1 MYEKFVDICTHVE
14 CQNYDSSQNIL
25 NMYLNWT
32 ELYCCSCAT
41 DVRIITKGQLISKC
55 LIGSIVLTKKP
66 TKFF

>member
-1 MYEKFVDICTHVE
+1 MYEKFVDICAHVE

-41 DVRIITKGQLISKC
+41 DVRIITKTEPHSNMIFIFARYLS
-55 LIGSIVLTKKP
+55 
-66 TKFF
+66 